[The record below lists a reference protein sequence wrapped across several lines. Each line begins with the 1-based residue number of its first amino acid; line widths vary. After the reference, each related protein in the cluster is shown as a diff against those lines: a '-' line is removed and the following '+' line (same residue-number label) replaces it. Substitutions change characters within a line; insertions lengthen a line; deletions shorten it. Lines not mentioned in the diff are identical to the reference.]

1 MDDED
6 TGPDAPDTDDE
17 RSSGRLTTIIP
28 RPAHRRASDAGRSR
42 LGVRRRRSPD
52 RISSRRSGWV
62 FGLAALVVAGAI
74 AAALFV
80 LPVRT
85 WFDQDRQIDA
95 LENELDEMRSVND
108 DLTDEVERLQTD
120 EGIVEAAREELGQ
133 MQANENRQT
142 MLGNPDLPR
151 DLPDGWPYTQVDQ
164 ILLVQDNAALAAAAD
179 AAADASGSD
188 AGEAP
193 SDAGES
199 GTGGGA
205 GGFQPVTAA
214 SPTTAAPDAATTTA
228 PSTTTTTTAPAG
240 SPTSTTIAPLAA
252 GG

>member
-1 MDDED
+1 MDED
-6 TGPDAPDTDDE
+6 DAGSEDREDNDE
-17 RSSGRLTTIIP
+17 RSAGRLTTIIP

-62 FGLAALVVAGAI
+62 FGLAAVVVAGAI

-85 WFDQDRQIDA
+85 WFDQDKQIDA

-108 DLTDEVERLQTD
+108 DLTGEVDRLQTD
-120 EGIVEAAREELGQ
+120 EGIIEAAREELGQ
-133 MQANENRQT
+133 MQANEHRQT

-151 DLPDGWPYTQVDQ
+151 DLPNGWPYTQVDQ
-164 ILLVQDNAALAAAAD
+164 ILLVQANAAAA
-179 AAADASGSD
+179 AAAAES
-188 AGEAP
+188 GEAP
-193 SDAGES
+193 ADGADPADDQ
-199 GTGGGA
+199 GGA
-205 GGFQPVTAA
+205 GGFQPIT
-214 SPTTAAPDAATTTA
+214 PEAATTVASTA
-228 PSTTTTTTAPAG
+228 A
-240 SPTSTTIAPLAA
+240 PTSTTTSVAAASTTTSTPAAPAAA